1 MVVAERKRAL
11 MERWFDQYIKT
22 YLANPGQ
29 NDALR
34 YGVEI
39 VHSAAPQWG
48 EVYFKVIGVHHL
60 TGSENGGQHNVFC
73 EVLDEEGK
81 RIQGAVLIAANIN
94 NTVSHVRADKPD
106 SEPAASIP
114 MWGNDTLTVSVAG
127 NTPSE
132 KVRGLHT
139 RHADEGS
146 GNTLGHHSFLV
157 VWQKRHVGHTPT
169 PQPEPEPDPQP
180 QPDWLDEIEQRVED
194 LRELIREIRTNT

>member
-1 MVVAERKRAL
+1 

-39 VHSAAPQWG
+39 VHSAVPQWG
-48 EVYFKVIGVHHL
+48 EVYFKVIGIHHL

-81 RIQGAVLIAANIN
+81 RIQGAVLIASNVN
-94 NTVSHVRADKPD
+94 NTVNHILADKGPN
-106 SEPAASIP
+106 EPAANFP
-114 MWGNDTLTVSVAG
+114 MFSKDELTVWVAG

-132 KVRGLHT
+132 KVRGL
-139 RHADEGS
+139 RSAGVEGLPDEP
-146 GNTLGHHSFLV
+146 GNSRYHRSFLLV
-157 VWQKRHVGHTPT
+157 FQKRRVGPAPD
-169 PQPEPEPDPQP
+169 PQPEPEPEPQP
-180 QPDWLDEIEQRVED
+180 QPKPDWLDEIEQRVED

>member
-1 MVVAERKRAL
+1 MAT
-11 MERWFDQYIKT
+11 RWFDKYLQTYI
-22 YLANPGQ
+22 ANPGQ
-29 NDALR
+29 NDAEA

-39 VHSAAPQWG
+39 VHSVAPQRGDTW
-48 EVYFKVIGVHHL
+48 FKVIGVHHL
-60 TGSENGGQHNVFC
+60 TGAENGGQHNVFC
-73 EVLDEEGK
+73 EVLDEEGQ

-127 NTPSE
+127 NVPGE
-132 KVRGLHT
+132 KVRGMHT

-180 QPDWLDEIEQRVED
+180 KPDWLGEIEQRVED